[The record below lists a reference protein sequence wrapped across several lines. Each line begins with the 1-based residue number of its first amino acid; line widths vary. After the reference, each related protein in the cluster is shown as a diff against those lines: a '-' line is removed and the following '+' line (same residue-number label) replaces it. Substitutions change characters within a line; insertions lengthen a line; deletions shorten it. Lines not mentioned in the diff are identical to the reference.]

1 MTLRISIRQL
11 LACGALALSGAALA
25 APVAPSPQQSGT
37 DAQGHH
43 GMMGG
48 GMMGAGMM
56 DMHACQSMMGS
67 GPGMSGLGLPK
78 LPPGNEKLES
88 QMQAEMLQKMGEI
101 AARYADRV
109 KDSR

>member
-11 LACGALALSGAALA
+11 VAWGALALSGAALA
-25 APVAPSPQQSGT
+25 APAAPSPQQGGA

-43 GMMGG
+43 GMMGR
-48 GMMGAGMM
+48 GMMGDMM

-78 LPPGNEKLES
+78 LPPGNEKLEA
-88 QMQAEMLQKMGEI
+88 QMQAEMLQKLGEI

>member
-1 MTLRISIRQL
+1 MTFRISIRQL
-11 LACGALALSGAALA
+11 VACGALAVSGAALA
-25 APVAPSPQQSGT
+25 APAAPSSQQGGA
-37 DAQGHH
+37 DAQGEH

-48 GMMGAGMM
+48 GMM
-56 DMHACQSMMGS
+56 DMHACQSMMGG
-67 GPGMSGLGLPK
+67 GPGMTGMGLPR
-78 LPPGNEKLES
+78 LPPGNAKLEA

>member
-1 MTLRISIRQL
+1 MRKLFSIAHWVL
-11 LACGALALSGAALA
+11 FAALA
-25 APVAPSPQQSGT
+25 ASGVAFAAVSTSS
-37 DAQGHH
+37 AQKDGADSQMHR

-48 GMMGAGMM
+48 GMMDMM
-56 DMHACQSMMGS
+56 GSCQSMMAS
-67 GPGMSGLGLPK
+67 GAGMGAISLPK
-78 LPPGNEKLES
+78 LPPGNDKLEA